1 MSEPGSGT
9 ANYLF
14 RRPQKLS
21 GVARNLLYD
30 SERAVGKRTHVPG
43 TYVQPVTACDT
54 VAYDKGKHAH
64 RHPIRCFLENHNR
77 SLPGCYLFRRGFR
90 KFVIRSRYK
99 MLSTL
104 LCTVESRGRFPK
116 NRLPAR
122 PVSLY
127 ASGVSR
133 PAGNAALVQIRV
145 ALRSSGPFTAAFS
158 DFLYLPQMIQVVSR
172 EHADDVADGLL

>member
-104 LCTVESRGRFPK
+104 LCTVESRGRFQKYTPRTASVPVCQWSDPSGGQRRASPDSSCVEIK
-116 NRLPAR
+116 R
-122 PVSLY
+122 PVYCRL
-127 ASGVSR
+127 
-133 PAGNAALVQIRV
+133 
-145 ALRSSGPFTAAFS
+145 F
-158 DFLYLPQMIQVVSR
+158 
-172 EHADDVADGLL
+172 

>member
-54 VAYDKGKHAH
+54 VAYNKGKHAH

-77 SLPGCYLFRRGFR
+77 SLPGCYYLDGAS
-90 KFVIRSRYK
+90 VSS
-99 MLSTL
+99 LSANTK
-104 LCTVESRGRFPK
+104 CYSQCYVRAGAAVSSPK
-116 NRLPAR
+116 CAGVLP
-122 PVSLY
+122 
-127 ASGVSR
+127 
-133 PAGNAALVQIRV
+133 
-145 ALRSSGPFTAAFS
+145 
-158 DFLYLPQMIQVVSR
+158 
-172 EHADDVADGLL
+172 